1 VPISGHKRGA
11 RQERSVPRFARQDDA
26 SEDFMSATPFDKTK
40 LPSRY
45 TTVGPTRAPHR
56 SFLYAMGLSSEEIA
70 QPLVGV
76 ASCWN
81 EAAPCNISLMRQAQ
95 VVKKGVAAAKGTPRE
110 FCTITV
116 TDGIAMGHQG
126 MKASLASRDLIAD
139 SVELTMR
146 GHCYDAIVG
155 LAGCDKSLPGMMMSM
170 VRLNVPSIFIYG
182 GSILPG
188 TFRGRQITIQDVF
201 EAVGQHSVG
210 DMSDEDL
217 LEIEQA
223 ACPSAGSCGAQ
234 FTANTMA
241 TVAEA
246 IGLALPYS
254 CGAPA
259 PYEMRD
265 KFCYAAGEKV
275 MELIAKQIRPR
286 DIVTR
291 KSLENAAAVVSA
303 TGGSTNAALHLPAI
317 AHECGIEFD
326 LFDVA
331 EIFERTPYIA
341 NLKPGGKYVAKDM
354 FEAGGIPVLM
364 KTMLEHGYLHG
375 DCMTVTGRTLAE
387 NMEHVHWNDEQD
399 VVLPANKPIT
409 ATGGVV
415 GLKGNLAEDGAIVK
429 VAGMSKL
436 KFTGPARCFDSE
448 EDCFNA
454 VTNRDY
460 KEGEVL
466 VIRYEGPKGGPG
478 MREMLSTT
486 AALYGQGMG
495 DKVALITDGRF
506 SGATRGFCI
515 GHVGPEAAEGGPIGL
530 LVDGDIIEIDAVAG
544 TLNVQL
550 SDEDLAARRE
560 NWIAR
565 ETDYASG
572 ALWKYAQTV
581 GSARFGAVT
590 HPGGAKEKHC
600 YADI

>member
-1 VPISGHKRGA
+1 MDKR
-11 RQERSVPRFARQDDA
+11 V
-26 SEDFMSATPFDKTK
+26 FDKSK
-40 LPSRY
+40 MPSRH

-56 SFLYAMGLSSEEIA
+56 SFLYAMGLSKSEID
-70 QPLVGV
+70 QPLVGI

-95 VVKKGVAAAKGTPRE
+95 VVKKGVASANGTPRE

-126 MKASLASRDLIAD
+126 MKASLISRDVIAD

-146 GHCYDAIVG
+146 GHCYDALVG

-170 VRLNVPSIFIYG
+170 VRLNVPSVFIYG

-188 TFRGRQITIQDVF
+188 SYRGRQITIQDVF

-210 DMSDEDL
+210 DISDDDL
-217 LEIEQA
+217 QEIEEL

-259 PYEMRD
+259 PYEIRD
-265 KFCYAAGEKV
+265 KFSYAAGEIV
-275 MELIAKQIRPR
+275 MELLARNIRPR

-303 TGGSTNAALHLPAI
+303 SGGSTNAALHLPAI
-317 AHECGIEFD
+317 AHECGIDFD

-331 EIFERTPYIA
+331 EVFARTPYIA
-341 NLKPGGKYVAKDM
+341 DLKPGGKYVAKDM
-354 FEAGGIPVLM
+354 FEAGGIPLLM

-375 DCMTVTGRTLAE
+375 DCVTVTGRTIAE
-387 NMEHVHWNDEQD
+387 NMEHVVWNDKQD
-399 VVLPANKPIT
+399 VVRPANNPIT
-409 ATGGVV
+409 PNGGVV
-415 GLKGNLAEDGAIVK
+415 GLKGNLAEEGAIVK
-429 VAGMSKL
+429 VAGMSNL

-448 EDCFNA
+448 EECFEA
-454 VTNRDY
+454 VTNRQY
-460 KEGEVL
+460 EVGEVL

-515 GHVGPEAAEGGPIGL
+515 GHVGPEAALGGPIGL
-530 LVDGDIIEIDAVAG
+530 LKDGDIIEIDAEKG
-544 TLNVQL
+544 SLNHCL
-550 SDEDLAARRE
+550 SEEEIQSRKAE
-560 NWIAR
+560 WIPR
-565 ETDYASG
+565 ETDYQSG
-572 ALWKYAQTV
+572 VIWKYAQTV
-581 GSARFGAVT
+581 GSAQHGAVT
-590 HPGGAKEKHC
+590 HPGGEKEKIC